1 MNKILLL
8 QTKHVNK
15 KKEDNFDKSNLSI
28 GCDGKSNVSLH
39 FC

>member
-8 QTKHVNK
+8 QTKDMNK
-15 KKEDNFDKSNLSI
+15 KEYKNFDKSNLSI
-28 GCDGKSNVSLH
+28 GCDGRSNVSLY